1 MHKNI
6 KINLKKSVNIIF
18 FYFNYYNY
26 KIYFGVNSILN
37 CIIMN
42 IILDSVK

>member
-1 MHKNI
+1 MHKNK
-6 KINLKKSVNIIF
+6 KINLKKSVNIKF
-18 FYFNYYNY
+18 FNFNNYNY